1 MQLNLFRNI
10 IIRSETQA
18 DESEKLRRALSSHLL
33 LVAAARLWNSIPSH
47 VTAAPLSPF
56 SAVVLD
62 HNHHIS
68 SHFIIS
74 LSGSSLICAVP
85 AQRLV
90 ILKTNR

>member
-47 VTAAPLSPF
+47 VTAALPLSIF
-56 SAVVLD
+56 CCRLRSQ
-62 HNHHIS
+62 S
-68 SHFIIS
+68 SHLFS
-74 LSGSSLICAVP
+74 LSYLAFWLFSHLCSAR
-85 AQRLV
+85 AATRHF
-90 ILKTNR
+90 KN